1 MYIRVRDDQIYL
13 KNRLAQ
19 YSNRPPTKLANYAIA
34 NHIIV
39 LYSFDYGGRNLH
51 TIIKYKQP
59 GSGVWQ

>member
-19 YSNRPPTKLANYAIA
+19 YSNRPPTKLANEAIA

-39 LYSFDYGGRNLH
+39 LYSFNLH
-51 TIIKYKQP
+51 SIIKYKQP
-59 GSGVWQ
+59 GSRVWQ